1 MASKDSHSLAGMV
14 HGPTIKP
21 LFRQDRNQL
30 LGFHL
35 SSFCVIFGIDICK
48 GIATLL
54 SLSKVELRYYGLVAV
69 KSRERGCNIYL
80 GFFWSNNT

>member
-35 SSFCVIFGIDICK
+35 SSVCVIFGFDICK

-69 KSRERGCNIYL
+69 KSRERGCDIYQ
-80 GFFWSNNT
+80 GIFWRNNT